1 VSRIVIFGG
10 DGFIGRHLATKLS
23 SSDSNQV
30 IIFDRFSSYQI
41 GEAGFFAGYKNVEA
55 VTGNFF
61 NRAEVNQVL
70 SDADIVFHLVSTTNP
85 ATSLNDPLIDIDT
98 NIRSSV
104 ELFEL
109 CVENNVAKVI
119 FLSSGGTVYG
129 QTSSEKI
136 NEESLTQPVSPYAIG
151 KLTIEHYLRYFKH
164 HYGLNY
170 LVYRVANPYGAGQ
183 NIHGKQGV
191 IPIFLNL
198 AFQKE
203 PVTIFGDGGMVR
215 DYLYITDLIDMI
227 SASYDKDNRHNEYNI
242 GSGHGATINQLIKI
256 IEKKANYKLSKKHV
270 DTPDTYI
277 EKIVLDTSRF
287 VSEFKIKPSIS
298 LEEGISKTWDY
309 VRAKN

>member
-1 VSRIVIFGG
+1 MSRIVIFGG
-10 DGFIGRHLATKLS
+10 DGFIGRHLATKLAATS
-23 SSDSNQV
+23 GNRIV
-30 IIFDRFSSYQI
+30 IFDRFSSYRT
-41 GEAGFFAGYKNVEA
+41 GKDDFFSSYKNVETIA
-55 VTGNFF
+55 GNFF

-70 SDADIVFHLVSTTNP
+70 DGANIVFHLVSTTNP
-85 ATSLNDPLIDIDT
+85 ATSLDDPLIDVDT

-109 CVENNVAKVI
+109 CVENKVGKVI

-136 NEESLTQPVSPYAIG
+136 DEASITQPVSPYAIG

-170 LVYRVANPYGAGQ
+170 MVYRVANPYGPGQ
-183 NIHGKQGV
+183 NLQGKQGV

-198 AFQKE
+198 AFNKE
-203 PVTIFGDGGMVR
+203 PVTIFGDGNMIR

-227 SASYDKDNRHNEYNI
+227 ASSYDKDNRYSEYNI
-242 GSGHGATINQLIKI
+242 GSGNGATVNRLVEI
-256 IEKKANYKLSKKHV
+256 IERKANYKLAKNHI

-287 VSEFKIKPSIS
+287 VSEFGVRPSIG

-309 VRAKN
+309 VRQKD